1 MAGPTG
7 ATVMQRSWG
16 GAGSPG
22 ANRDLESVRM
32 QGPDPRSEEDERA
45 AGLAMLGT
53 IFFFVVVG
61 VGVGVFLEQPVTGGI
76 GGGVLGIAFG
86 LWLVPRLLRD
96 WE

>member
-1 MAGPTG
+1 
-7 ATVMQRSWG
+7 
-16 GAGSPG
+16 
-22 ANRDLESVRM
+22 M
-32 QGPDPRSEEDERA
+32 QGSDPREQFDERA

-61 VGVGVFLEQPVTGGI
+61 VGVGVFVEQPVAGGI
-76 GGGVLGIAFG
+76 AGGVLGVLAG